1 MWWIICTLPVVL
13 ALRDIEPP
21 APSPVTRNTPV
32 EGWLTARLNQFD
44 ASNTE
49 TFQMRYLYNDEFANS
64 SNIVIFV
71 GGEWAISSGWVT
83 GGLAYELADMLQAGL
98 FYTEHRYY
106 GQTRPTNETSVPDLR
121 YLNVDQALGDLAQ
134 FIQHV
139 QSDSFDNGRYRKG
152 RVALVGC
159 SYAGSMATWMRLAHP
174 HLVTAA
180 LSDSG
185 PLHAQEDF
193 PEYLEVITEALR
205 AQGSEACVSS
215 IEAAMRSVTD
225 MLNTTTEVDR
235 VGRLFNTCGAL
246 QASSPLDLAT
256 FFWFG
261 ITETFASLVQYAK
274 PGDIATACSRITNSS
289 IIYKSLESF
298 YLERD
303 ENGAACFKITF
314 SVRLW
319 TYQTCVEYGWYQT
332 TTSSRQPFL
341 SAVPLEYF
349 HQMCA
354 DFFPNLFDTELLRS
368 GVARTNNMFAGLSHL
383 PDHVISVS
391 GGHDPWSP
399 MAPNA
404 THATPLAPVYVVP
417 GVSHCRAIRSDQ
429 TLASSR
435 RAPALL
441 CSLTL
446 EYNLRCLY
454 KSLESF
460 YLERDENGAAC
471 FKITFSVRLWTYQTC
486 VEYGWYQTTT
496 SSRQPFL
503 SAVPLE
509 YFHQMC
515 ADFFPNLFDTE
526 LLRSGVA
533 RTNNM
538 FAGLSHLPDHVISVS
553 GGHDPWS
560 PMAPNATHA
569 TPLAPVYVV
578 PGVSHCRA
586 IRPTNNSETE
596 ELEATKHKILSQ
608 MYALM
613 TDARA
618 AAHHLVL
625 SPVLLVW
632 FVFSLVV

>member
-289 IIYKSLESF
+289 ISSDPVERLAAWITSQPSTQPCIESR
-298 YLERD
+298 YSTQV
-303 ENGAACFKITF
+303 AAHTN
-314 SVRLW
+314 
-319 TYQTCVEYGWYQT
+319 
-332 TTSSRQPFL
+332 TS
-341 SAVPLEYF
+341 Y
-349 HQMCA
+349 
-354 DFFPNLFDTELLRS
+354 D
-368 GVARTNNMFAGLSHL
+368 
-383 PDHVISVS
+383 
-391 GGHDPWSP
+391 SP
-399 MAPNA
+399 QA
-404 THATPLAPVYVVP
+404 TM
-417 GVSHCRAIRSDQ
+417 
-429 TLASSR
+429 
-435 RAPALL
+435 
-441 CSLTL
+441 
-446 EYNLRCLY
+446 
-454 KSLESF
+454 
-460 YLERDENGAAC
+460 
-471 FKITFSVRLWTYQTC
+471 RLWTYQTC